1 MSSIRLS
8 LTAAPRSRS
17 LAVPTAL
24 GLVAV
29 AVVHLLDGPG
39 SLSDH
44 FYIGALELALVA
56 ACVPLALLLIT
67 RPVTIFWHAAGALC
81 TAALLV
87 YVASRTVGLPGST
100 DDIGNWL
107 QTLGVLNILFEA
119 TVIAVAALVVCHV
132 GAHGDEH
139 HR

>member
-17 LAVPTAL
+17 LAIPTAL

-44 FYIGALELALVA
+44 MYIGALELALVA

-87 YVASRTVGLPGST
+87 YVASRTVGLPGAT

-107 QTLGVLNILFEA
+107 QTLGVLNIVFEA
-119 TVIAVAALVVCHV
+119 GVIAVAALVVCKV
-132 GAHGDEH
+132 GRHGDKH